1 MALAAV
7 LPREALEEPN
17 RAKSFGLRILVL
29 FVLIGAWELIQ
40 KGLPATVFA
49 SPQAVV
55 SAIGSLVRSGK
66 LWQDV
71 EPSIIDMAIGF
82 AIVSVTGTLI
92 GLLIGSRRRLRQGF
106 TPIIYLFNS
115 MPTVALLPLIAIW
128 AGVGLTARIV
138 FIIVV
143 SESALILNTI
153 QGVAAIDSGT
163 SEVARAYR
171 LRGYD
176 HFRHVLLPGTL
187 PYIFVGLR
195 IAMSHVVIGMIIAGQ
210 ELGDNGLG
218 GAADNYGTYFQTA
231 DVIVVIIASTLVA
244 LLSFAAIRKA
254 RDLAAPWIA
263 EMSRG

>member
-1 MALAAV
+1 MAVAAV
-7 LPREALEEPN
+7 LPRETQEKPS
-17 RAKSFGLRILVL
+17 RASAFGLRILVL
-29 FVLIGAWELIQ
+29 LVLIGVWELIQ
-40 KGLPATVFA
+40 KGLPSTVLA
-49 SPQAVV
+49 SPQSVV
-55 SAIGSLVRSGK
+55 SAIGSLARSGA

-71 EPSIIDMAIGF
+71 APSIIDMAIGF

-92 GLLIGSRRRLRQGF
+92 GLLIGSSRRLRQGF
-106 TPIIYLFNS
+106 VPIIYLFNS

-138 FIIVV
+138 FIVIV
-143 SESALILNTI
+143 SEWALILNTI

-171 LRGYD
+171 LRGRNR
-176 HFRHVLLPGTL
+176 FCHVLLPGTL
-187 PYIFVGLR
+187 PYVFVGLR

-218 GAADNYGTYFQTA
+218 GAANSYGTYFQTA
-231 DVIVVIIASTLVA
+231 DVIVVVVASTALA